1 MDLLNRYLYAIGEH
15 LPAASKDD
23 TLAELRANL
32 LALIEDREEA
42 LGRPLTEDEQADILR
57 SHGRPIVVA
66 ARYLP
71 QRSLIGPELFPFY
84 WLVLRKSLPFVLL
97 LYAGGQAARFFLQ
110 DHGSFDLGTAIGSAI
125 GGLPSTLFIFWGFI
139 TLAFAALE
147 FAGKH
152 YCASYAQGWNPRDLP
167 RVEERSKTP
176 SLVGGIADV
185 IVSGVMLVWL
195 LAIPT
200 RPFLI
205 LGPGVE
211 YFKNQSIG
219 LTPQWHTFYWQI
231 IGLLIAQIV
240 LKAVMIAVRR
250 FETWRKVIDLVVH
263 ALGIGILAVMVHAQ
277 IYFVPVK
284 GFTPP
289 SADVLNSINLAV
301 YMGFRV
307 ALVITILKFVWDA
320 WTLVRDTWV
329 GRSNSR
335 VVV

>member
-1 MDLLNRYLYAIGEH
+1 MDLLNRYLHAVGEH

-32 LALIEDREEA
+32 LALIEDREET
-42 LGRPLTEDEQADILR
+42 LGRPLTEDELADVLR

-97 LYAGGQAARFFLQ
+97 LYAGGQASRFFLE
-110 DHGSFDLGTAIGSAI
+110 DHGSFDLGSAI

-139 TLAFAALE
+139 TLAFVALE
-147 FAGKH
+147 YAGKH
-152 YCASYAQGWNPRDLP
+152 YCASYAKQWNPRDLP
-167 RVEERSKTP
+167 RVEERSKAP
-176 SLVGGIADV
+176 SLVGGIADL

-231 IGLLIAQIV
+231 IGLLVAQIV
-240 LKAVMIAVRR
+240 MKAVMIAVRR
-250 FETWRKVIDLVVH
+250 FGTWRRVIDLVVH

-277 IYFVPVK
+277 IYFVPAR
-284 GFTPP
+284 GFSPLPAET
-289 SADVLNSINLAV
+289 LNSINLAV

-307 ALVITILKFVWDA
+307 ALVITILKFVWDV
-320 WTLVRDTWV
+320 WVLVRDTWV
-329 GRSNSR
+329 GRANSR
-335 VVV
+335 VAV